1 MGSPV
6 APPKKYPDA
15 LRAHAI
21 RLYRESD
28 PKPTFRRMAADL
40 GVHHEALRLWIR
52 HAELMEGRAENAT
65 GAAEESLFTA
75 MAKENKNLRRRVADL
90 ERIIAVLRA
99 TRPLAAV
106 EFGRILP

>member
-1 MGSPV
+1 M

-28 PKPTFRRMAADL
+28 PKPTFRGMAAEL

-52 HAELMEGRAENAT
+52 QAESEAGMVGSSRCARISEENRR
-65 GAAEESLFTA
+65 
-75 MAKENKNLRRRVADL
+75 LRKRIADL
-90 ERIIAVLRA
+90 ERLIAIMRA
-99 TRPLAAV
+99 TRVPVAPIGDRMRL
-106 EFGRILP
+106 